1 MLAMRHLAGG
11 GGTIKQ
17 LNDLRGPM
25 QAVLDHFLAQNDE
38 LARYKAQFGA
48 LPPSKEPPVVND
60 ARSIKTTSSIHSQI
74 TELSDD
80 EDEGS
85 DTEQE

>member
-1 MLAMRHLAGG
+1 
-11 GGTIKQ
+11 
-17 LNDLRGPM
+17 M
-25 QAVLDHFLAQNDE
+25 QAVLDHFLAQNNE
-38 LARYKAQFGA
+38 LARYKAQFGT
-48 LPPSKEPPVVND
+48 LPPPPQETPVVND
-60 ARSIKTTSSIHSQI
+60 ARSIKTASSIHSQI